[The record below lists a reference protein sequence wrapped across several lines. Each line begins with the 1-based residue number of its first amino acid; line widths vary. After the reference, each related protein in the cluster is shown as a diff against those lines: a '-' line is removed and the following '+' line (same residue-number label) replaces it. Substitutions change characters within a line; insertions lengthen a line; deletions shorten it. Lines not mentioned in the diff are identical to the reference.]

1 MKNLQSE
8 FDDGQA
14 EHFTYYDYIIQ
25 VCTNGI
31 WSSLKTTLQELEDTA
46 LITLLINNQNE
57 LRSTGTLYVAD
68 EIMERMQ

>member
-8 FDDGQA
+8 FDNGEL
-14 EHFTYYDYIIQ
+14 EHFTYYDYVKQ
-25 VCTNGI
+25 VSTNGI
-31 WSSLKTTLQELEDTA
+31 WSSLKTTLEELDDKS
-46 LITLLINNQNE
+46 LIILLTNNQDE